1 MVFKD
6 YLYFQINKFMR
17 SRNWSVLFLFLT
29 HHFTE
34 IYPLKF
40 LVDPMDISIT
50 WVTKGFAPDPSFYQ
64 LCFIASQG
72 RADYLPGS
80 CSALAAI
87 TPPLGETATSFS
99 TLPPQNASSVISFPH
114 HPILSISSEHQT
126 SIVLRVSLHKC
137 ICYSPPLLNTCITIP
152 IDLG

>member
-6 YLYFQINKFMR
+6 YLYFQINKFMEKR
-17 SRNWSVLFLFLT
+17 AWPVLFLFLT
-29 HHFTE
+29 T
-34 IYPLKF
+34 ILQKSTLKF

-99 TLPPQNASSVISFPH
+99 TLPLPRMPLLLFPFLIT
-114 HPILSISSEHQT
+114 PFSQYPVNI
-126 SIVLRVSLHKC
+126 R
-137 ICYSPPLLNTCITIP
+137 PPLKGEFPCTSASAILPTP
-152 IDLG
+152 